1 MGFLSNLFSGS
12 SEDKEEKVLPWL
24 TLTQVDQLKDIESK
38 SKTKT
43 QVIFKHSTRCGISR
57 MVLKQFVA
65 SYNLTESDL
74 DLYYLDLLNHRDVS
88 NETGYKFQVM
98 HESPQLLIVKNGVVV
113 AHASHG
119 AINSLNLEQY
129 LT

>member
-1 MGFLSNLFSGS
+1 MGFLKNIFSS
-12 SEDKEEKVLPWL
+12 SEAKEEKVLPWL
-24 TLTQVDQLKDIESK
+24 TLTQVDQLKDIENK

>member
-1 MGFLSNLFSGS
+1 MGFLSNLFSCS

-24 TLTQVDQLKDIESK
+24 TLTQVDQLKDIENK

-74 DLYYLDLLNHRDVS
+74 D
-88 NETGYKFQVM
+88 
-98 HESPQLLIVKNGVVV
+98 
-113 AHASHG
+113 
-119 AINSLNLEQY
+119 
-129 LT
+129 